1 MSEDGSKAGVFVLSA
16 AAGAGHVRS
25 AEALVTAFAAKGIA
39 VKHVEVLKYSSWFFK
54 KVYSDLY
61 FELVNRQ
68 PAILGLVYDAMDH
81 PWMHMK
87 RRLALDLLNT
97 RPLANLLNEERPR
110 LAK

>member
-1 MSEDGSKAGVFVLSA
+1 MTGDGSKAGGVFVLSA

-39 VKHVEVLKYSSWFFK
+39 AKHVEVLKYSSGFFK
-54 KVYSDLY
+54 KIFSDLY

-81 PWMHMK
+81 PWMY
-87 RRLALDLLNT
+87 RRSAT
-97 RPLANLLNEERPR
+97 PSRWR
-110 LAK
+110 